1 MESPS
6 PSDHLAAASTSL
18 EVGAHAFG
26 RRGRAVASG
35 TARRL
40 QGLDDLEEEPTV
52 VEALEKTASDPP
64 PPPIYHSKV
73 GDFSVQFVAS
83 SLFLLRFE
91 NL

>member
-6 PSDHLAAASTSL
+6 PRDHLAAASTSW

-26 RRGRAVASG
+26 RRGRAAASG

-40 QGLDDLEEEPTV
+40 QGLDDLEEEPTDA
-52 VEALEKTASDPP
+52 EALEKTASDPRTTP
-64 PPPIYHSKV
+64 HSKV